1 MERHKSAHTLV
12 LGGSFIM
19 LLSMVLVNLF
29 NFAYNVFMA
38 RVLGPAEF
46 GHINAAVTVLLIAS
60 CVSLAFQ
67 LVCAKFLVRNATP
80 GGRAWVFHSL
90 LRKSWIASLALGA
103 GLFLAQR
110 PVAAYL
116 NLPDKWI
123 VGVLALGIAV
133 YAPVGVKRGAMQ
145 GLCLFPRLG
154 GNFVVEALTRFL
166 AGVVL
171 VMMGY
176 GALGAVGA
184 ISAAVLAAYFV
195 PPAPRQLRALPQ
207 VGEPPSFAEA
217 LQAIVF
223 FVGQVVISN
232 IDILLVKHFFSPE
245 RAGLYAAVAQVGRLL
260 YFICWFG
267 VVNVM
272 FPVTAASS
280 SVKDDRRT
288 HGLLLP
294 LVLVFAISALFV
306 LGVALVPHMIM
317 GLVFGA
323 KFTQTEGLLALYAG
337 ATALYSL
344 SVVLIAYEMSRRIA
358 NTGWLQLLFAGGM
371 VLVIE
376 MFHGTLREVIMVR
389 IVLMLVMLALVSFP
403 FLRRHTRAL
412 TVEAA

>member
-1 MERHKSAHTLV
+1 LH
-12 LGGSFIM
+12 
-19 LLSMVLVNLF
+19 
-29 NFAYNVFMA
+29 
-38 RVLGPAEF
+38 
-46 GHINAAVTVLLIAS
+46 
-60 CVSLAFQ
+60 
-67 LVCAKFLVRNATP
+67 
-80 GGRAWVFHSL
+80 
-90 LRKSWIASLALGA
+90 RKSWMASLALGA

-116 NLPDKWI
+116 NLPGPWI
-123 VGVLALGIAV
+123 MGVLAIGIAV
-133 YAPVGVKRGAMQ
+133 YAPLGVKRGAMQ

-154 GNFVVEALTRFL
+154 GNFVVEAFTRFL

-171 VMMGY
+171 VIMGF

-184 ISAAVLAAYFV
+184 ISAAVLAAYLL
-195 PPAPRQLRALPQ
+195 PPAPRQLRVQPET
-207 VGEPPSFAEA
+207 GEPPSFAEA

-223 FVGQVVISN
+223 FVGQVIISN
-232 IDILLVKHFFSPE
+232 IDILLVKHFFSAEP
-245 RAGLYAAVAQVGRLL
+245 AGLYAAVAQVGRLL

-272 FPVTAASS
+272 FPITAASAS
-280 SVKDDRRT
+280 AKDGRRS

-294 LVLVFAISALFV
+294 LVLVLAISALFV
-306 LGVALVPHMIM
+306 LGVALVPHLIM

-358 NTGWLQLLFAGGM
+358 NTGWLQLLFAGAM

-376 MFHGTLREVIMVR
+376 MFHATLHEVVMVR
-389 IVLMLVMLALVSFP
+389 IVLMLLMLALVSFP
-403 FLRRHTRAL
+403 FLRRQARAL
-412 TVEAA
+412 AVEAA

>member
-1 MERHKSAHTLV
+1 MERPRSAHRLV
-12 LGGSFIM
+12 LGGSLIM

-46 GHINAAVTVLLIAS
+46 GHINAAVAVLLIAS

-67 LVCAKFLVRNATP
+67 LVCAKFVARNAAP
-80 GGRAWVFHSL
+80 GGKAWVFQSL
-90 LRKSWIASLALGA
+90 QRKSWMASLALGSA
-103 GLFLAQR
+103 LFLAQK

-116 NLPDKWI
+116 NLPNSWI
-123 VGVLALGIAV
+123 VGVLAIGIAV

-171 VMMGY
+171 VLMGY

-184 ISAAVLAAYFV
+184 ISAAVLAAYFL
-195 PPAPRQLRALPQ
+195 PPLPRQLRMHPEA
-207 VGEPPSFAEA
+207 GEPPSFAEA

-232 IDILLVKHFFSPE
+232 IDILLVKHFFSAEP
-245 RAGLYAAVAQVGRLL
+245 AGLYAAVAQVGRLL

-272 FPVTAASS
+272 FPVTAASAR
-280 SVKDDRRT
+280 DDRRT
-288 HGLLLP
+288 HGLLTPLT
-294 LVLVFAISALFV
+294 LVLAISTLFV
-306 LGVALVPHMIM
+306 LAVAAAPHLIM
-317 GLVFGA
+317 EVVFGA

-358 NTGWLQLLFAGGM
+358 NTGWLQLLFAGAM
-371 VLVIE
+371 VLVLE
-376 MFHGTLREVIMVR
+376 MFHGSLHEVVMVR
-389 IVLMLVMLALVSFP
+389 IVLMLVMLAMVSFP
-403 FLRRHTRAL
+403 FLRRRRQAL
-412 TVEAA
+412 TAEAV